1 LVFGQEI
8 PQYYQLNME
17 GEPDANLSFSV
28 KKGFCGEVFRSGTQR
43 AKFRDLRALSAEEQS
58 AEFNFGK
65 RELARISHVKA
76 VACAALY
83 KEGKTFRGAI
93 KQKYFGVLNV
103 DATDDL
109 GAEYLADPEVL
120 NQVAFMAKFVQV
132 TFPG

>member
-1 LVFGQEI
+1 MLTRWLFGKRFH
-8 PQYYQLNME
+8 QYYQLNME

-65 RELARISHVKA
+65 RELARISHVKG

-83 KEGKTFRGAI
+83 KEGKTLRGAI

-109 GAEYLADPEVL
+109 
-120 NQVAFMAKFVQV
+120 
-132 TFPG
+132 